1 MDLVKRGMLLLPN
14 ASVYEFPSRINQSL
28 ARQRGSES
36 DGLHTKSKAI
46 FGGAPNELRNPANFL
61 KNKGLSSK
69 VRVETHRG
77 GARIK
82 SISLLIPIFRTSNG
96 EVQKLIATSDLLLG
110 NLAVATSGGWAWVS
124 SDNAGHRPAICLSSE
139 FQLSERL

>member
-1 MDLVKRGMLLLPN
+1 MN
-14 ASVYEFPSRINQSL
+14 SRPELISRWLDREEANL
-28 ARQRGSES
+28 MGFTPKA
-36 DGLHTKSKAI
+36 TKAI

-61 KNKGLSSK
+61 KNKALSSK

-124 SDNAGHRPAICLSSE
+124 SDNAGHRQAICLSSE
-139 FQLSERL
+139 SVQLSERL